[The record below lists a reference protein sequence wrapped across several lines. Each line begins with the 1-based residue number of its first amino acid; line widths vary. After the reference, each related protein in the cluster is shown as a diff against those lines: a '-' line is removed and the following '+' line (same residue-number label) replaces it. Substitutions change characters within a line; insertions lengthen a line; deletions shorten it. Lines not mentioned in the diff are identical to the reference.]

1 MQTSPGIENRS
12 IVQVALDGNLGRTIN
27 VSIKKNGSINKKNLF

>member
-12 IVQVALDGNLGRTIN
+12 IVQVVLDGILGRTIN
-27 VSIKKNGSINKKNLF
+27 VSVKKK

>member
-12 IVQVALDGNLGRTIN
+12 IVQVALDENLGRTIN
-27 VSIKKNGSINKKNLF
+27 VSV